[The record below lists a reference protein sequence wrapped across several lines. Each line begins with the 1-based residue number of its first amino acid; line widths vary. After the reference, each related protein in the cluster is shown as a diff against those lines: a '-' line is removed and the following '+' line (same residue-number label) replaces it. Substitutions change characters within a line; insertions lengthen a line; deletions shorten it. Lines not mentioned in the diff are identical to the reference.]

1 MWVSSSIGVCAWGL
15 YCAQYSGPRSVSWRR
30 LAMWS
35 RSVCANQWTHGL
47 SESSGSWYRSTTRML
62 SVIKLQ
68 GVKVFSADPAYT
80 PLTECQAANGMVL
93 NATPQ
98 KKCAVKWVK
107 WNDGHQQLVAMRC
120 KVSSCGS
127 YAEWHCGINLSISR
141 CSCWMCVKCCSAVG
155 WKWPW
160 ECRSSKLQVAS
171 QQSVLMYHCWPSN
184 CRKDDIGSHI
194 LLHLTRACFFQR
206 QHQGHQSTCRQSVM
220 MSSINLS
227 AVMSAVMLS
236 QFSCSVKQCAVPV
249 VN

>member
-1 MWVSSSIGVCAWGL
+1 MKSKCLRKPVDSRTLWVKRQLIQEHNPNAVCDKVARSQDLQCWSCIYASHRVSSSN
-15 YCAQYSGPRSVSWRR
+15 S
-30 LAMWS
+30 
-35 RSVCANQWTHGL
+35 
-47 SESSGSWYRSTTRML
+47 
-62 SVIKLQ
+62 
-68 GVKVFSADPAYT
+68 
-80 PLTECQAANGMVL
+80 MVL

-107 WNDGHQQLVAMRC
+107 WNDGHQQLVVMRC

-127 YAEWHCGINLSISR
+127 YAEWHCGMNLSISR

-160 ECRSSKLQVAS
+160 ECRSSKLQVVS

-194 LLHLTRACFFQR
+194 LLHLTRACFFQS

-227 AVMSAVMLS
+227 AVMSAVMLR
-236 QFSCSVKQCAVPV
+236 QFSCSAV
-249 VN
+249 VNQSMNNKVDMCVNSTQ